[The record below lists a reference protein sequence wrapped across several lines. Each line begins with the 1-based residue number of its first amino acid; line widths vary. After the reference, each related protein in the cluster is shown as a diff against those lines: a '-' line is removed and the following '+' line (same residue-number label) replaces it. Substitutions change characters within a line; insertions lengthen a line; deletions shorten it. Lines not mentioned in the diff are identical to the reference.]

1 MDAKTVRFGVI
12 VAAGTAI
19 CTSALTVAGM
29 QMLRADNKTGE
40 SALSGMFSESK
51 SPSVE
56 FVEIKNMVITLKGS
70 DEEER
75 YLLLEINLATATE
88 KQKHLVEG
96 MIPALRGAT
105 VTLLSAMDYH
115 TVREMSVSDLREKL
129 QGAYSAKFASLKIP
143 QPFEDV
149 IISKMLFQ

>member
-1 MDAKTVRFGVI
+1 MDAKTIRFGVI

-29 QMLRADNKTGE
+29 QMMSSDKKSGPG
-40 SALSGMFSESK
+40 ALSSFFSTSGGRHI
-51 SPSVE
+51 E
-56 FVEIKNMVITLKGS
+56 FVEIRNMVITLKGS
-70 DEEER
+70 ANEER
-75 YLLLEINLATATE
+75 YLLLEVNLATADE
-88 KQKHLVEG
+88 KQKQIAEG

-105 VTLLSAMDYH
+105 VSLLSELDYQA
-115 TVREMSVSDLREKL
+115 VREMSVSELRAKL
-129 QGAYSAKFASLKIP
+129 TAAYSEKFAGLKIP

>member
-29 QMLRADNKTGE
+29 QMLRADSKTGE
-40 SALSGMFSESK
+40 SALSSFFSASK
-51 SPSVE
+51 SPVVE

-70 DEEER
+70 AEEER
-75 YLLLEINLATATE
+75 YLLLEVNLATTSE

-105 VTLLSAMDYH
+105 VSLLSALDYH
-115 TVREMSVSDLREKL
+115 AVREMSVGDLREKL
-129 QGAYSAKFASLKIP
+129 LSAYSAKFTSLKIP